1 MKICIATPMYGG
13 NAKSNYSAS
22 LLQLLAGLTSA
33 GHQAFQTV
41 ITNESLITRARNT
54 LANEFLKTDADAILF
69 IDADH
74 GFFAEDVIKMIE
86 SGKDLIGGI
95 YPMKAINWNN
105 VRKAALAGK
114 EDLESYSGFFAV
126 NFLEEEQTF
135 QYYEPFKVRDI
146 GTGMMFV
153 TRKVF
158 EDLKPVCKS
167 YKNNSISNGSIED
180 TTITEY
186 FTTMITAEPEAILLS
201 EDYAFCHMWRELGN
215 DVWAAPWVR
224 MTHSGDYN
232 FSGNFLRML
241 EANQLPAAPIVGQ
254 PDSSQSSDTT
264 SEDSE

>member
-13 NAKSNYSAS
+13 NAKSNYSSS
-22 LLQLLAGLTSA
+22 LLQLLSALTAA

-54 LANEFLKTDADAILF
+54 LVKEFLKTDADAILF

-74 GFFAEDVIKMIE
+74 GFFAEDIIKMIE

-95 YPMKAINWNN
+95 YPMKALNWPNI
-105 VRKAALAGK
+105 RKAALAGK
-114 EDLESYSGFFAV
+114 ENLEEYSGFFAI

-158 EDLKPVCKS
+158 EELEPVCKK
-167 YKNNSISNGSIED
+167 YKNNSISNGNIEEV
-180 TTITEY
+180 TVVEY
-186 FTTMITAEPEAILLS
+186 FTTMITEEPESILLS

-215 DVWAAPWVR
+215 DVYAAPWVR

-232 FSGNFLRML
+232 FAGNFLRML
-241 EANQLPAAPIVGQ
+241 EANEMPTPVLESR